1 MNMMDKFR
9 FIQASPPANMSG
21 AAMTAKYVSLKNYNH
36 LTIVITTGAW
46 AAGTAAVTLVKAS
59 DVSATDAETA
69 RLQFMWSDE
78 VTSNT
83 FVKNTVTANTFNLD
97 TANKQYIIEVDAA
110 DLKHDATTPFGAEK
124 TVNFDCVTLAVA
136 TPGVNIDLYGVEY
149 ILSEPRYP
157 DVSPLT
163 D

>member
-9 FIQASPPANMSG
+9 FIQAAPPKDMNAT
-21 AAMTAKYVSLKNYNH
+21 AMTAKYVSLKNYNH
-36 LTIVITTGAW
+36 LTIVIQTGAW

-78 VTSNT
+78 VTSGT
-83 FVKNTVTANTFNLD
+83 FAKNAVTANTFNLD

-110 DLKHDATTPFGAEK
+110 DLKNDATTPFGAEK
-124 TVNFDCVTLAVA
+124 TVNFDCVTVAIA
-136 TPGVNIDLYGVEY
+136 TPGANADLYGVTY
-149 ILSEPRYP
+149 ILSEARYP